1 MSLFFALLIAV
12 VCAVAY
18 VGVLWLI
25 RKLVRGHVREGH
37 NDVLVPMFLV
47 LGHRGVGSVRRRQR

>member
-1 MSLFFALLIAV
+1 MSLFFAFLIAV

-25 RKLVRGHVREGH
+25 RKLVRGTCVKATTTCWFRC
-37 NDVLVPMFLV
+37 F
-47 LGHRGVGSVRRRQR
+47 